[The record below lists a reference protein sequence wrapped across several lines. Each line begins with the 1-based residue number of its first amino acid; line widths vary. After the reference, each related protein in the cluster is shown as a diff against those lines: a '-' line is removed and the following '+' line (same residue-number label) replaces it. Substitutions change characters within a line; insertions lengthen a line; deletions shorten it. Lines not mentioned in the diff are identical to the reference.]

1 MYLVGNMV
9 MVEEGTEEEGKLR
22 MAEEEGKLKDQEGK
36 RRLREEEGKHMA
48 EEDRVKLV
56 GMLIAAESIVLVGI
70 EMVQCMAVRNMEKEK
85 VVLSSEVLEV
95 HTVVLMAQT
104 RGDVGS
110 AHRKKTLYVLALFI
124 NINESVTQ
132 YC

>member
-1 MYLVGNMV
+1 M
-9 MVEEGTEEEGKLR
+9 E
-22 MAEEEGKLKDQEGK
+22 EEEGKLKDQEDKPKEREGK
-36 RRLREEEGKHMA
+36 RRLREEDKQMA
-48 EEDRVKLV
+48 DEDKLKLV
-56 GMLIAAESIVLVGI
+56 GKLIVAESIVLVGI

>member
-22 MAEEEGKLKDQEGK
+22 MAEEEGKLKNQEGKLKDREGK

-70 EMVQCMAVRNMEKEK
+70 EMVQSMVVRNTEMEKM
-85 VVLSSEVLEV
+85 VLSSEVLEE

-110 AHRKKTLYVLALFI
+110 AYKKCIVCFSLVC
-124 NINESVTQ
+124 E
-132 YC
+132 